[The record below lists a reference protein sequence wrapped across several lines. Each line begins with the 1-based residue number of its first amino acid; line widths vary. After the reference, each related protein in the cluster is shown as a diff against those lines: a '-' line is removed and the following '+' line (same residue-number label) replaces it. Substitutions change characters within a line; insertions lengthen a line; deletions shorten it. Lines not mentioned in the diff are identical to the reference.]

1 MNRLCNIGI
10 TCSKI
15 EHIPYN
21 LVFTTKFNDFSILIM
36 IISWDYLNLSLANEY
51 VGDITIP
58 IQVIKNNQCCSRR
71 ISESDCS
78 IHIKLNHSALVQLKK
93 IFFFRKKEK
102 FTIQFMLFWYVCK
115 CLLFWYVCKC
125 LLSVSFDNL
134 FFVF

>member
-1 MNRLCNIGI
+1 MNRLCNISI

-78 IHIKLNHSALVQLKK
+78 IHIKLNYSALVQLKK

-134 FFVF
+134 VFVF